1 MSEDI
6 RRKMRELEKQVEHHM
21 HLYYDLDAP
30 ELEDYEYDRLIHSL
44 MDLEE
49 QYPQYASPN
58 SPTKRVGGKAQNTF
72 REVTHKVQM
81 GSLRMCFLPMSC
93 VPLTRGCGR
102 KCRTP
107 PMWWSRRSTTSV
119 LLDTM
124 MGSCGGIYRG
134 DGFTGEDVT
143 ENLRTIRS
151 TRCSCRRRAA
161 AGSAR

>member
-81 GSLRMCFLPMSC
+81 GSLQDVFSTDELRAFDARVREE
-93 VPLTRGCGR
+93 VPN
-102 KCRTP
+102 P
-107 PMWWSRRSTTSV
+107 PMWWSRRST
-119 LLDTM
+119 DFRFRWNTM
-124 MGSCGGIYRG
+124 MGSWRWDLPAVMVLPGRM
-134 DGFTGEDVT
+134 
-143 ENLRTIRS
+143 
-151 TRCSCRRRAA
+151 
-161 AGSAR
+161 

>member
-58 SPTKRVGGKAQNTF
+58 SPTKCRWA
-72 REVTHKVQM
+72 RC
-81 GSLRMCFLPMSC
+81 RMYFLPMSC
-93 VPLTRGCGR
+93 VPLTRG
-102 KCRTP
+102 
-107 PMWWSRRSTTSV
+107 
-119 LLDTM
+119 
-124 MGSCGGIYRG
+124 
-134 DGFTGEDVT
+134 
-143 ENLRTIRS
+143 
-151 TRCSCRRRAA
+151 
-161 AGSAR
+161 